1 MRCRSD
7 VTTAFHFD
15 VSPFHCLD
23 AAQRRQLLACIDLV
37 PVSEGQVLI
46 APGEAPSHLHVL
58 VRGQVQQWD
67 GDELS
72 THYGPDDA
80 FDGRAVVAGRASSR
94 FVVSQAGEAWRVPKD
109 TVTALIAAN
118 ATFGALL
125 FADLS
130 NKLSALAHHGGQH
143 ELQNLTMA
151 RVDQVAVRP
160 ADVIDGETDI
170 VNVARLFS
178 ERRTTS
184 VLVRPMKSPQPGQP
198 VQPVQPLEAD
208 HSVGAA
214 DSAAGATA
222 APGTGLGIFT
232 TAGLQRAILSG
243 RPLDQLPVGELAS
256 RPLVTARHDEPL
268 YDALARMIQH
278 RVQRLVVLG
287 PAADGSGEQV
297 LGLLEQIDLL
307 SFLSNHSYLITRQ
320 ILEAQDLA
328 TLKLAAQQINR
339 VIGLLHANGTR
350 VALIA
355 RLVQALNAKLFERAW
370 QLIAPA
376 DLVAHSCLFVMG
388 SEGRG
393 EQLLKT
399 DQDNGLVLRDG
410 YTAPADLPVL
420 CGRFSAALA
429 EFGYPECPGRIM
441 VSNPQWCMSAAAF
454 GETVRRWLI
463 MPSADTLMAL
473 AIFMDAHAVAG
484 DPALLAQVRGELFR
498 LACDND
504 AMLARFAAAITAFD
518 SGTGWWQRLLSRD
531 DGASALDL
539 KKAGTFPLVHG
550 VRSLA
555 LAHRITATG
564 TAERVQALVAAG
576 ALTSALATDL
586 IDSLHFFM
594 GLKLKLGL
602 QAQVAGQRAEGG
614 VSTEGLSSLDRDLLK
629 DTLAVVKRFK
639 QLLRQRFHLDAL

>member
-1 MRCRSD
+1 MSKASSAPANTPSD
-7 VTTAFHFD
+7 SCYVI
-15 VSPFHCLD
+15 
-23 AAQRRQLLACIDLV
+23 RQGI
-37 PVSEGQVLI
+37 
-46 APGEAPSHLHVL
+46 
-58 VRGQVQQWD
+58 VRGEHKSSD
-67 GDELS
+67 GVSSPEWEL
-72 THYGPDDA
+72 A
-80 FDGRAVVAGRASSR
+80 
-94 FVVSQAGEAWRVPKD
+94 AGEMFP
-109 TVTALIAAN
+109 L
-118 ATFGALL
+118 GALL
-125 FADLS
+125 ARRGVTSTYRASGDVFCLAFPGTVFHRLLEISPVFQDFCTRRLAHLLDLS
-130 NKLSALAHHGGQH
+130 RARMQAEYAASVTEQRGLATPLSALTRNTPVTVAPQTPIVDA
-143 ELQNLTMA
+143 LKTMED
-151 RVDQVAVRP
+151 RRIGSVPVVDDQA
-160 ADVIDGETDI
+160 
-170 VNVARLFS
+170 
-178 ERRTTS
+178 
-184 VLVRPMKSPQPGQP
+184 QP
-198 VQPVQPLEAD
+198 
-208 HSVGAA
+208 
-214 DSAAGATA
+214 
-222 APGTGLGIFT
+222 LGIFT
-232 TAGLQRAILSG
+232 RQDVIGRIVLPAVPLSAPIADVMSKPVLTLSANATAGDAALMMARHGVRHVVVTGEGGRVSGVVSERDLFGLQRLSV
-243 RPLDQLPVGELAS
+243 RELAS
-256 RPLVTARHDEPL
+256 AIRRAPD
-268 YDALARMIQH
+268 
-278 RVQRLVVLG
+278 LG
-287 PAADGSGEQV
+287 S
-297 LGLLEQIDLL
+297 
-307 SFLSNHSYLITRQ
+307 
-320 ILEAQDLA
+320 
-328 TLKLAAQQINR
+328 
-339 VIGLLHANGTR
+339 
-350 VALIA
+350 
-355 RLVQALNAKLFERAW
+355 LVQAAADVRSLSHALVAQGVASGQLTRMIASLND
-370 QLIAPA
+370 QLTVRVL
-376 DLVAHSCLFVMG
+376 DLVKPAHDLAGLAVCWLGLG
-388 SEGRG
+388 SEGRS
-393 EQLLKT
+393 EQTIAT